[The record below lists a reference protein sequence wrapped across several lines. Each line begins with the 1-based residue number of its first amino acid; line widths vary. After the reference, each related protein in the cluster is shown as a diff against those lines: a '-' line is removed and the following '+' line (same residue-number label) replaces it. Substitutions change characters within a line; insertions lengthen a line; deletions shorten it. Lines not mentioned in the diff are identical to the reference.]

1 MTCMLKNKVE
11 LDNNYNVFN
20 HRLESEW
27 TMLFNV
33 RICYVSNRVQSGNE
47 KEIPLAILA
56 GALKQEERGQTAF
69 SLSQE
74 VRKIPQQLL

>member
-1 MTCMLKNKVE
+1 
-11 LDNNYNVFN
+11 
-20 HRLESEW
+20 
-27 TMLFNV
+27 MLFNV